1 MVTKSTLLTL
11 LDACARVF
19 NPRKGT
25 LQSTFAKSRNR
36 IAKKLDMAN
45 LRNIHHHSFR
55 RYFADQ
61 QYKKTQFNIRKVQRR
76 LGHKR
81 LSSTEKYFGDF
92 DDENVT
98 YETARAYTIDE
109 AEDLRK
115 LGYTLYDSGVD
126 EKGKVVKLYSRMA

>member
-1 MVTKSTLLTL
+1 
-11 LDACARVF
+11 
-19 NPRKGT
+19 
-25 LQSTFAKSRNR
+25 
-36 IAKKLDMAN
+36 MAN

-98 YETARAYTIDE
+98 YETARAFTIDE

-126 EKGKVVKLYSRMA
+126 ENGKVVKLYSRMA